1 MGRDHKKRVKR
12 QRRKARIKR
21 LKAKA
26 HSAAKPAPKAAV

>member
-12 QRRKARIKR
+12 ARRQARLKR

-26 HSAAKPAPKAAV
+26 LTSKKTAKAAV